1 MSANLELEA
10 GRWVKA
16 TLEAYDDADHKAYLD
31 FIPLN
36 AGLPN
41 YRYQVQRR
49 NDVRV
54 IAQHIIMANYWFLVV
69 ATAQGETLETGP
81 SGLITMSE
89 NIITALHRANG
100 VTAKAR
106 ILACTKLETY
116 GNSENVGSDVVR
128 HQGAIFE
135 VLVQSLDA
143 QSDA

>member
-31 FIPLN
+31 FIPEG

-54 IAQHIIMANYWFLVV
+54 VEQHIIMANYWFLVV

-81 SGLITMSE
+81 NGLVTMSE
-89 NIITALHRANG
+89 NVITALHRANG
-100 VTAKAR
+100 VTDKAR
-106 ILACTKLETY
+106 VIACTKLETY
-116 GNSENVGSDVVR
+116 GMSENVGSDVVR
-128 HQGAIFE
+128 HHGAIFE
-135 VLVQSLDA
+135 VLVQPLDSS
-143 QSDA
+143 SDA